1 MLVDRYIVHLRND
14 LSASS
19 RPTVNG
25 GAYIPIPPSS
35 PPSAAEA
42 ASQSRPTF
50 DAIPYRGS
58 IANMGAGPCLG
69 PLKAIRTELGRG
81 ARDQVAV
88 AVERDT
94 APRTIDVPDDLAD
107 ALGRPGV
114 RAAFDRLSCTNRC
127 EHVTAVINAK
137 NPETRTLRIVKIV
150 DSLAGGA

>member
-1 MLVDRYIVHLRND
+1 MP
-14 LSASS
+14 
-19 RPTVNG
+19 RP
-25 GAYIPIPPSS
+25 
-35 PPSAAEA
+35 AEGD
-42 ASQSRPTF
+42 PH
-50 DAIPYRGS
+50 
-58 IANMGAGPCLG
+58 
-69 PLKAIRTELGRG
+69 RTRQG